1 MNLSI
6 QDVLILD
13 FFNGKPVH
21 ALIPEYQR
29 DLYGADANA
38 RIHDLCE
45 GGWMRE
51 SQPHET
57 VNLLS
62 EDVLVRLLTEK
73 GLSPSGAKADLVRRV
88 IRDIPEAEYARIVP
102 KVYVATAEGQR
113 EISRNMAYVLNG
125 RFNYGLSRIDIHR
138 ARKLIEARGIPPTA
152 GTVLA
157 RAFEE
162 KIADLAS
169 SGSWAKL
176 RNLYFRQSNFYLRAE
191 DDQKALTSLFLVFF
205 LDMSGAENGHS
216 VVPYEKLFP
225 TQKGII
231 VLMEQLRQKLGM
243 TDSEVRSA
251 FLTACAREALP
262 IPYSY
267 FSPRVMSDILIERLA
282 GEDFDRNK
290 YLPRRNP
297 PAMIRRGR
305 FSGDAPLPSPGAASP
320 KMPAIPVPEYTPP
333 EAFVP
338 SEAKKKGAPAAPPFP
353 SPSAGERRSPEK
365 RLAQRHPQRL
375 LRAHRRR
382 LTADAPRRTGN
393 VIY

>member
-1 MNLSI
+1 M
-6 QDVLILD
+6 
-13 FFNGKPVH
+13 H

-205 LDMSGAENGHS
+205 WTCPA
-216 VVPYEKLFP
+216 
-225 TQKGII
+225 
-231 VLMEQLRQKLGM
+231 R
-243 TDSEVRSA
+243 R
-251 FLTACAREALP
+251 TATPSCP
-262 IPYSY
+262 MKNS
-267 FSPRVMSDILIERLA
+267 SPRRKGSSSSW
-282 GEDFDRNK
+282 NSS
-290 YLPRRNP
+290 
-297 PAMIRRGR
+297 GR
-305 FSGDAPLPSPGAASP
+305 S
-320 KMPAIPVPEYTPP
+320 
-333 EAFVP
+333 
-338 SEAKKKGAPAAPPFP
+338 
-353 SPSAGERRSPEK
+353 SA
-365 RLAQRHPQRL
+365 
-375 LRAHRRR
+375 
-382 LTADAPRRTGN
+382 
-393 VIY
+393 